1 MPPKTA
7 DEALERLREIRAES
21 SAFCEANGA
30 VTEADTRAKL
40 IDKVLVEV
48 CGWPESDLSREQHVQ
63 RGYMDYCLKVL
74 ERPFITVEAKREGV
88 PFVFPT
94 GSANKWLRL
103 SGTILTRADVRDAIA
118 AAKIR
123 AMVVRK
129 TKTDQRDARH
139 LLDLIVRAASGG
151 GGARVGVPRTA
162 VPSTGPL
169 YRLCSV
175 TRARIVAGAMW
186 RFHEATHASK
196 PSASDASKWVESR
209 STCTSSGKRGTV
221 SA

>member
-1 MPPKTA
+1 MTFVGCDLHTRKQPV
-7 DEALERLREIRAES
+7 
-21 SAFCEANGA
+21 A
-30 VTEADTRAKL
+30 VLDTRTGE
-40 IDKVLVEV
+40 VSEHQLVHDGRAIEEFYAALPRPV
-48 CGWPESDLSREQHVQ
+48 TIGIESTGYAVWFHTLMQH
-63 RGYMDYCLKVL
+63 L
-74 ERPFITVEAKREGV
+74 EHTLLVG
-88 PFVFPT
+88 
-94 GSANKWLRL
+94 
-103 SGTILTRADVRDAIA
+103 DAA
-118 AAKIR
+118 TIR

-129 TKTDQRDARH
+129 TKTDRRDARH
-139 LLDLIVRAASGG
+139 LLDLIVRAVSGG
-151 GGARVGVPRTA
+151 RGAGVGVPRTA

-209 STCTSSGKRGTV
+209 STCASSGKRGTV